1 MYTIQQFIM
10 DTRLTK
16 NFKLS
21 EFTKSETAQ
30 RLRIDN
36 IPPFESAISLQAL
49 STAILQPL
57 RDEIN
62 SPIQITSGYR
72 SDELN
77 KAVGGK
83 ENSQHTLGQ
92 AADISSPQGLTI
104 IIEAIRELGLDFDQ
118 MIVYAPR
125 GFLHISYKRTGNNRG
140 QIIYKS

>member
-1 MYTIQQFIM
+1 M

-21 EFTKSETAQ
+21 EFTRSDTAQ
-30 RLRIDN
+30 RLQIDN
-36 IPPFESAISLQAL
+36 MPPVGSVMSLQAL
-49 STAILQPL
+49 ATAILQPL

-62 SPIQITSGYR
+62 APIQITSGYR
-72 SDELN
+72 SESLN
-77 KAVGGK
+77 KAVGGT

-92 AADISSPQGLTI
+92 AADISCPQGLTI
-104 IIEAIRELGLDFDQ
+104 IIEAVRELGLDFDQ
-118 MIVYAPR
+118 LIVYAPR